1 MRRPHDARMVRAGT
15 LSLIRRDFKKR
26 KLVYLMLLP
35 VVAYYL
41 VFHYWPMYGAII
53 AFQRFNPAKSILTSE
68 WVGLRNFRSFFNS
81 YYAWRLIRNTLLLN
95 IYDVILGFPAP
106 IVLALLLNEVRIRS
120 YKSVVQ
126 TVTYLPHFISI
137 MVACGILIDFLSL
150 NGPINDFIEFFG
162 GRRTPFL
169 LMSAWF
175 RPVFITLGLWQ
186 HVGWNSIIYLAAL
199 TGIDSQLYE
208 AATIDGCN
216 RWKQTWHITLPGI
229 LPTIMILLI
238 LRMGQMMD
246 IGFEKIILLYNP
258 NTYETA
264 DVISSFVYRKGLL
277 EMNFSYSAAVGLFNS
292 VVNFGLLFLANQL
305 SRTAKQTSLW

>member
-1 MRRPHDARMVRAGT
+1 MLNSGT
-15 LSLIRRDFKKR
+15 LSVIRKDFKKR
-26 KLVYLMLLP
+26 KLIYLMLLP
-35 VVAYYL
+35 VVAYYCI
-41 VFHYWPMYGAII
+41 FHYWPMYGAVI
-53 AFQRFNPAKSILTSE
+53 AFERFNPAKTILTSE
-68 WVGLRNFRSFFNS
+68 WVGLRNFKSFFNS
-81 YYAWRLIRNTLLLN
+81 YYVWRLIRNTLLLN
-95 IYDVILGFPAP
+95 IYDLILGFPAP
-106 IVLALLLNEVRIRS
+106 IALALLLNEVRSRM

-150 NGPINDFIEFFG
+150 KGPINDFIELFG
-162 GRRTPFL
+162 GHRAPFL
-169 LMSAWF
+169 LMSRWF
-175 RPVFITLGLWQ
+175 RPVFISLGLWQ

-199 TGIDSQLYE
+199 TGIDPQLYE
-208 AATIDGCN
+208 AATIDGCS
-216 RWKQTWHITLPGI
+216 RWKQVWHITIPGI

-258 NTYETA
+258 STYETA

-292 VVNFGLLFLANQL
+292 VVNFCLLFLANQL
-305 SRTAKQTSLW
+305 SRMARQTSLW